1 MIRSNRIRRQAVRAR
16 RAQSRAQARIRRGPA
31 TLATHAIAAG
41 LGVKA
46 ARTVAASLRKAAAK
60 LGVVGVTGVAY
71 RKGRARACVRY
82 TRQQVAVIVT
92 VYRPRKPAYV
102 LAASKLALA
111 A

>member
-1 MIRSNRIRRQAVRAR
+1 MIRSNRIRRQVVKAR

-41 LGVKA
+41 LGVCE
-46 ARTVAASLRKAAAK
+46 ARTVAASLRKAAVK
-60 LGVVGVTGVAY
+60 LGIVGTAGFAY

-82 TRQQVAVIVT
+82 TRQQVAVIALA
-92 VYRPRKPAYV
+92 YRPRKPAYV